1 MYKLSRTK
9 KVSLDLQMFGVFF
22 FQSWKKYFHKTEGKL
37 TQACSS
43 SSHKPQSNL
52 QRAETAET
60 QVPTLYFIQIF
71 HKAKLDPQELIFL
84 S

>member
-1 MYKLSRTK
+1 MTGLTN
-9 KVSLDLQMFGVFF
+9 VF
-22 FQSWKKYFHKTEGKL
+22 SELKKYFHKTEGEQ

-43 SSHKPQSNL
+43 SSHKPRGHL

-60 QVPTLYFIQIF
+60 RVPTMDLIPTF
-71 HKAKLDPQELIFL
+71 HKTKLDPKQLIFF